1 MGARQGIPA
10 ASSPTRPPP
19 EPGWPG
25 RNVAPQLPSMQ
36 SMVERIER
44 ARAREIPLETPPDP
58 ARRLSERLGAR
69 VLLKREDLQPV
80 HSFKLRGA
88 YNKIA
93 SLSREEAAR
102 GLVAAS
108 AGNHAQGVGLAA
120 QKLGYHA
127 TILMPTTTPDIKIKA
142 VRALGAEV
150 VLHGD
155 TYDDACEEALRVVE
169 SRDAVFIHPYDDL
182 DVIAGQ
188 GTVAVEI
195 LE

>member
-1 MGARQGIPA
+1 
-10 ASSPTRPPP
+10 
-19 EPGWPG
+19 
-25 RNVAPQLPSMQ
+25 
-36 SMVERIER
+36 MVERIER